1 MSYVITQAFEAQ
13 KITMEAGDFAAIAR
27 DYAVPAPIF
36 IRDRVLRAETAAEM
50 LTFIKI
56 FFKLAADQG
65 AASMSK
71 NLIGMT
77 PLPNSSHLCMIE
89 CKFLD
94 DKGYVLGS
102 NILRQWCRAFDNGM
116 RIELTEFLSMPLGLE
131 PDDIEV
137 MYSEVRRGINPPLAV
152 PGL

>member
-13 KITMEAGDFAAIAR
+13 KKAMEAGDFAAIAGE
-27 DYAVPAPIF
+27 YSIPAPIF
-36 IRDRVLRAETAAEM
+36 IRDRVLRAETEAEM

-71 NLIGMT
+71 NLIGIT
-77 PLPNSSHLCMIE
+77 PLPNSASLCMIE

-102 NILRQWCRAFDNGM
+102 NMLRQWCRALDIGM
-116 RIELTEFLSMPLGLE
+116 RIELTEFMSMPLGLE

-137 MYSEVRRGINPPLAV
+137 MYSEVRRGINPPLAA
-152 PGL
+152 PRL